1 MAEPKKAAT
10 YFVLI
15 TVFIDVLS
23 FGLIIPVLPHLIAG
37 FYDGDQGK
45 AATVNGWLSA
55 GYWTLQFLFSPL
67 IGALSDR
74 FGRRPVLLA
83 SNLAIGFDFI
93 MMALATSMP
102 LLYVGRLING
112 LVSANFSTAA
122 AYISDVTAPEK
133 RVQAFGLMGA
143 AFGMGFVVGP
153 ALGGVLGHY
162 DPHLPFWVAAAMSIA
177 NFFYGY
183 FVLPESLSPALRVPL
198 NFAKA
203 NPFGALKWLSEKPA
217 LFGLVGISFLS
228 SFAHVVY
235 PSTFVMYA
243 DYRYG
248 WGAITVGLTLGAVGV
263 FAAIVQGG
271 LIKRIL
277 PILGERRMVLVGLMC
292 GIVGFIG
299 YGSAPSGVWFWACLP
314 IMAFWGLTGPA
325 VMSLSTRLIG
335 PSEQGRLQG
344 ATNCLTSLANIA
356 GPVIFTQLFNGFIQ
370 TGKDS
375 GRFGIELPGAGFFLA
390 ASLLAAALALAWR
403 TTRSKNL
410 VGASKPPE
418 SPVTPAEPS
427 P

>member
-1 MAEPKKAAT
+1 M
-10 YFVLI
+10 
-15 TVFIDVLS
+15 
-23 FGLIIPVLPHLIAG
+23 
-37 FYDGDQGK
+37 
-45 AATVNGWLSA
+45 NGWLSA

-203 NPFGALKWLSEKPA
+203 NPFSALKWLSEKPA

-344 ATNCLTSLANIA
+344 ASNCLTSLANIA

-403 TTRSKNL
+403 ATRSKNL
-410 VGASKPPE
+410 VGASKSPE

>member
-1 MAEPKKAAT
+1 MAEPRKAGT

-15 TVFIDVLS
+15 TVFIDVFS

-37 FYDGDQGK
+37 FYGGDQGK
-45 AATVNGWLSA
+45 AATVSGWLSA

-74 FGRRPVLLA
+74 FGRRPILLA

-93 MMALATSMP
+93 MMALATAMP
-102 LLYVGRLING
+102 LLYVGRLISG

-122 AYISDVTAPEK
+122 AYISDVTATDK

-153 ALGGVLGHY
+153 ALGGWLGAF
-162 DPHLPFWVAAAMSIA
+162 DPHLPFWLAAVMSIA

-183 FVLPESLSPALRVPL
+183 FVLPESLKPELRVPL
-198 NFAKA
+198 SLGKA
-203 NPFGALKWLSEKPA
+203 NPFNALKWLSEKPA

-248 WGAITVGLTLGAVGV
+248 WGAKTVGLTLGAVGV
-263 FAAIVQGG
+263 LAAIVQGG
-271 LIKRIL
+271 LLKRIL
-277 PILGERRMVLVGLMC
+277 PLLGERRMILVGLAC
-292 GIVGFIG
+292 GITGFIG
-299 YGSAPSGVWFWACLP
+299 YGLAPSGAWFWACLP

-335 PSEQGRLQG
+335 ATEQGRLQG
-344 ATNCLTSLANIA
+344 ATNCLSSLANIA
-356 GPVIFTQLFNGFIQ
+356 GPVIFTQLFNGFIH

-375 GRFGIELPGAGFFLA
+375 GSFGIELPGAAFFLA
-390 ASLLAAALALAWR
+390 AIFLLIAFALAWR
-403 TTRSKNL
+403 VTRP
-410 VGASKPPE
+410 KPITSE
-418 SPVTPAEPS
+418 AHLTEPS
-427 P
+427 L

>member
-410 VGASKPPE
+410 VGASKSPE

>member
-1 MAEPKKAAT
+1 MAEPRKAAT
-10 YFVLI
+10 TFVLI

-45 AATVNGWLSA
+45 AATVSGWLSA

-74 FGRRPVLLA
+74 FGRRPILLA

-93 MMALATSMP
+93 MMALATAMP

-133 RVQAFGLMGA
+133 RLQAFGLMGA

-162 DPHLPFWVAAAMSIA
+162 DPHLPFWVAAGMSIA

-183 FVLPESLSPALRVPL
+183 FVLPESLKPELRVPL
-198 NFAKA
+198 SFAKA

-292 GIVGFIG
+292 GITGFIG
-299 YGSAPSGVWFWACLP
+299 YGLAPSGVWFWACLP

-344 ATNCLTSLANIA
+344 ATNCLSSLANIA
-356 GPVIFTQLFNGFIQ
+356 GPVIFTQLFNGFIH
-370 TGKDS
+370 TGKES

-390 ASLLAAALALAWR
+390 ATLLIAALALAWR
-403 TTRSKNL
+403 VTRN
-410 VGASKPPE
+410 
-418 SPVTPAEPS
+418 TPAAS
-427 P
+427 PALKASEITS